1 MIHNAL
7 NDKPLPVYEEGINI
21 RDWIHVEDNCE
32 AILQVLNNGKIGEI
46 YNIGGDSEL
55 KNIDL
60 VKKFLKILDK
70 PDSLITFVKDRPG
83 HDLRYAINH
92 EKITNTL
99 NWEPKIKF
107 EKGLELTIKWYLDHQ
122 DWLDNV
128 ISKEYLKHY
137 EKLYGNR

>member
-7 NDKPLPVYEEGINI
+7 NDKPLPIYGEGINI
-21 RDWIHVEDNCE
+21 RDWIHVNDNCE

-55 KNIDL
+55 KNLDL
-60 VKKFLKILDK
+60 VKMILKLLDK

-83 HDLRYAINH
+83 HDLRYAMLH
-92 EKITNTL
+92 EKITKTL
-99 NWEPKIKF
+99 KWEPKIKF
-107 EKGLELTIKWYLDHQ
+107 DKGLKLTIKWYLDHQ
-122 DWLDNV
+122 DWLENV
-128 ISKEYLKHY
+128 ISKEYLKYY